1 MYHQEHILPVSQG
14 SKVFLQCTGRCVSRA
29 YSTRVTRQSK
39 CFYSVQKDVY
49 HQEHILPVSQGS
61 KVFLQCAGRC
71 VSSRVYPT
79 CITRLSLVL
88 TVCILE
94 GLWASP
100 LNISCVL
107 VFTQKISL
115 WSTHPSLKPDP
126 CLCWDHLI
134 RIKCCRL
141 GSLQC
146 FSLSIVDDHVLL
158 IKGFE
163 LVPE

>member
-1 MYHQEHILPVSQG
+1 MYIERISYLRHKAVKSFYSVKQGVYPEHILPVSQG
-14 SKVFLQCTGRCVSRA
+14 SKVFLQCKGRYVSRA
-29 YSTRVTRQSK
+29 
-39 CFYSVQKDVY
+39 
-49 HQEHILPVSQGS
+49 
-61 KVFLQCAGRC
+61 
-71 VSSRVYPT
+71 YPT
-79 CITRLSLVL
+79 CITRGSVDL

-134 RIKCCRL
+134 RIMLPSGLIALLFTEHCWRPCASNQRL
-141 GSLQC
+141 WTGARVVSWRGLYTEHTVWPVA
-146 FSLSIVDDHVLL
+146 I
-158 IKGFE
+158 INMIA
-163 LVPE
+163 

>member
-1 MYHQEHILPVSQG
+1 MYIERISYLRHKAVKSFYSVKQGVYPEHILPVSQG
-14 SKVFLQCTGRCVSRA
+14 SKVFLQCKGRYVSRA
-29 YSTRVTRQSK
+29 
-39 CFYSVQKDVY
+39 
-49 HQEHILPVSQGS
+49 
-61 KVFLQCAGRC
+61 
-71 VSSRVYPT
+71 YPT
-79 CITRLSLVL
+79 CITRGSVDL

-134 RIKCCRL
+134 RIKCCCL
-141 GSLQC
+141 GSLHC

-158 IKGFE
+158 INGFE

>member
-1 MYHQEHILPVSQG
+1 MYLNILVLCVYLGARLS
-14 SKVFLQCTGRCVSRA
+14 SALRVHFLQPCNLSAAHLWG
-29 YSTRVTRQSK
+29 
-39 CFYSVQKDVY
+39 SVD
-49 HQEHILPVSQGS
+49 
-61 KVFLQCAGRC
+61 
-71 VSSRVYPT
+71 
-79 CITRLSLVL
+79 L

-141 GSLQC
+141 GSLHC

-158 IKGFE
+158 INGFE